1 MTHGI
6 ATGSLSILMFVVFRC
21 KHLDTSSDNEFQQR
35 GYVVITF
42 VPGYDDIAGRV
53 LQLDH
58 IQDSNLRPLDVLFR
72 DHFLQAVLRNMKGA
86 GEPSWDFEDALGNGS
101 MDLSRQDIWGG
112 TLGKVHLEFE
122 MAHRLRD
129 VQIEQ
134 QFGL

>member
-1 MTHGI
+1 M
-6 ATGSLSILMFVVFRC
+6 SVFFAVRIY
-21 KHLDTSSDNEFQQR
+21 TSSDNEFQQR
-35 GYVVITF
+35 GYIVVPF

-72 DHFLQAVLRNMKGA
+72 DHFLQAVLKNMKGA
-86 GEPSWDFEDALGNGS
+86 GEPSWDFEDALGDGS

-112 TLGKVHLEFE
+112 VLGKAHLEFE
-122 MAHRLRD
+122 MAHRLHG
-129 VQIEQ
+129 VEIEQ